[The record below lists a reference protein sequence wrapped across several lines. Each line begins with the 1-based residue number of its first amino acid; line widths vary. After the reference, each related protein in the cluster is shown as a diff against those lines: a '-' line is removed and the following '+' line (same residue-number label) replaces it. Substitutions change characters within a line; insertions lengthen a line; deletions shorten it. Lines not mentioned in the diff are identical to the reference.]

1 MALWKDTGGK
11 ANPAER
17 PKAET
22 AASVSGIGEVLR
34 ATGGAE
40 GGAESLIAA
49 GLTIEGKISGEGHV
63 RLAGRFK
70 GEVDIKGDLAVEG
83 GASLGGNVRAK
94 RVQVGGEIQGNV
106 QASSVELNRSACVIG
121 DIKATTLVVAAGSRL
136 RGQVE
141 CGFEAES
148 TRAAAANAS
157 GASPPTAEKKPGP

>member
-11 ANPAER
+11 ATSAER
-17 PKAET
+17 SKAET

-34 ATGGAE
+34 ASGSGE

-49 GLTIEGKISGEGHV
+49 GLIVEGKISGDGHV
-63 RLAGRFK
+63 RLAGKFK
-70 GEVDIKGDLAVEG
+70 GEVDIRGDLAVEG

-148 TRAAAANAS
+148 GRAAPNAT
-157 GASPPTAEKKPGP
+157 GATAPPAEKKPGS

>member
-1 MALWKDTGGK
+1 MALWKDSGTK
-11 ANPAER
+11 ANPADR
-17 PKAET
+17 PKSET
-22 AASVSGIGEVLR
+22 AVPVSGIGEVLR
-34 ATGGAE
+34 ATGGSE

-49 GLTIEGKISGEGHV
+49 GLTIEGKISGDGHV

-70 GEVDIKGDLAVEG
+70 GEVEVKGDLAVEA
-83 GASLGGNVRAK
+83 GAWLGGNVRAK

-106 QASSVELNRSACVIG
+106 HASSVELNRSACVIG

-148 TRAAAANAS
+148 AKAAS
-157 GASPPTAEKKPGP
+157 GQPSSTSAPPAEKKASP

>member
-1 MALWKDTGGK
+1 MALWKDTSGK
-11 ANPAER
+11 AASTER
-17 PKAET
+17 PKLET
-22 AASVSGIGEVLR
+22 PASVSGIGEVLR
-34 ATGGAE
+34 ASATGE

-49 GLTIEGKISGEGHV
+49 GLTIEGKISGDGHV
-63 RLAGRFK
+63 RIAGKFK
-70 GEVDIKGDLAVEG
+70 GEVDIRGDLAIEG

-148 TRAAAANAS
+148 GRTATNATAAT
-157 GASPPTAEKKPGP
+157 ASPAEKKPGP